1 MHGSRLSAVER
12 RCEHNFDPIN
22 WELYHGSCHCKH
34 ILQFTFGY
42 KQLLQQRR
50 STFLWTTVEFF
61 CERFGGEL
69 SAKQLD
75 SVLSFPQIL
84 TLYAQRPIVEKHAR
98 YALYHPFAEAVSS
111 MICDLPYKIVNAIT
125 FNLPLY
131 FMTNLRREPEAFFVF
146 LLFSFV
152 STLTMSMIYRT
163 IGAASRTLAQ
173 ALVPAAIILLALIIY
188 AGFILPVGDM
198 GPWFRWINYLN
209 PIAYAFESLML
220 NEFAGQSYPCSTFVP
235 QGPDYLDIRG
245 RNRVCSAVGATA
257 GSNVVLGEAYLR
269 DSFGFSQSHLWR

>member
-1 MHGSRLSAVER
+1 
-12 RCEHNFDPIN
+12 
-22 WELYHGSCHCKH
+22 
-34 ILQFTFGY
+34 
-42 KQLLQQRR
+42 
-50 STFLWTTVEFF
+50 
-61 CERFGGEL
+61 
-69 SAKQLD
+69 
-75 SVLSFPQIL
+75 
-84 TLYAQRPIVEKHAR
+84 
-98 YALYHPFAEAVSS
+98 
-111 MICDLPYKIVNAIT
+111 MICDLPYKVVNAIT

-131 FMTNLRREPEAFFVF
+131 FMTNLRREPEAFFIF

-220 NEFAGQSYPCSTFVP
+220 NEFYGRSYPCSTFVP
-235 QGPDYLDIRG
+235 QGPDYAEIGG
-245 RNRVCSAVGATA
+245 RSQVCSAVGATA

-269 DSFGFSQSHLWR
+269 ESFNFSPNHLWR

>member
-1 MHGSRLSAVER
+1 MV
-12 RCEHNFDPIN
+12 
-22 WELYHGSCHCKH
+22 
-34 ILQFTFGY
+34 
-42 KQLLQQRR
+42 
-50 STFLWTTVEFF
+50 
-61 CERFGGEL
+61 
-69 SAKQLD
+69 
-75 SVLSFPQIL
+75 QIL

-111 MICDLPYKIVNAIT
+111 MICDLPYKIVNCIT
-125 FNLPLY
+125 FNIPLY
-131 FMTNLRREPEAFFVF
+131 FMTNLRREPGAFLIF

-152 STLTMSMIYRT
+152 STLTMSMVYRT

-220 NEFAGQSYPCSTFVP
+220 NEFDGRSYPCSTFVP
-235 QGPDYLDIRG
+235 QGPDYLDIGG
-245 RNRVCSAVGATA
+245 RSRVCSSVGATA
-257 GSNVVLGEAYLR
+257 GSDVVLGEAYLR
-269 DSFGFSQSHLWR
+269 DSFNFSGGHLWR